1 MAAAQDTGKLVLRAA
16 LALLILFHGISKLT
30 NGVGPIVG
38 MVEKAGLPSAFG
50 YLVYVGEVVAP
61 LLVLIGIWTRAAA
74 LVIAVNMVVAIML
87 VHAGQIFQV
96 NSTGGWAIELQAM
109 YLFAAVAVV
118 LLGAGRF
125 SAGGNGGRWN

>member
-16 LALLILFHGISKLT
+16 LALLILFHGVSKLT

-38 MVEKAGLPSAFG
+38 MVEKAGLPSAFA

-87 VHAGQIFQV
+87 VHTAQIFQV
-96 NSTGGWAIELQAM
+96 NNTGGWAIELQAL
-109 YLFAAVAVV
+109 YLFSAVAVV

-125 SAGGNGGRWN
+125 SAGGSGGRWN